1 MAMRRDQPAVMRP
14 GQTQDLAAVA
24 SILTGVI
31 IVASLYLARDVLI
44 PLALA
49 VLISFVLAPMAHGLR
64 RVGVPRV
71 PAVLAVV
78 VLSFGAILGVGALGT
93 SQISQ
98 LAENLSQYQ
107 SNIRDKIRAVKI
119 STSGNGPVSRATSV
133 IADIGQEISASTH
146 PQPGATVPAPILG
159 SRDGTPVPVEIR
171 SSSTYPFILATEYLQ
186 AIFSPLAS
194 TLLVVLFVIFFLLQ
208 QEDLRDR
215 VIRLLGPR
223 ELHRTTEAMQ
233 EAARGLSKY
242 FLLQTALNAL
252 SGLVIGLGLWLIGVP
267 SPVLWGIFT
276 MLMRFVP
283 YIGAVLAAVLP
294 IALAAAVD
302 PGWDMVIWTAV
313 LFIVAESVMGQI
325 IEPTVF
331 GHQTGLSPVAIM
343 VAATFWTWLWGPI
356 GLILATPLTMCL
368 VILGQYTKRLEFLHV
383 LLGDQPA
390 LTPPQSFYQRLIA
403 GDPAEIIDQ
412 AERQLKDV
420 ELLDYYDDVAL
431 PGLVLAQRDVSNGE
445 LPAERQALLFDGV
458 SELIDGLADNE
469 ASLADPAILCVAGR
483 GSVDHAAAA
492 LQVQLLNRAG
502 LVAQLGGE
510 QGGQAL
516 TALPGTNRHIELV
529 CVSYVGTARLAQ
541 VRYMVRRIR
550 RLYPGAKVLVGL
562 WRMPPG
568 DPDLQ
573 PIKDSSGADLFAQ
586 TFRDALAQCGADVA
600 KNPQRAQA
608 QQPGIA
614 TGEQAHHIT
623 VEPARA

>member
-1 MAMRRDQPAVMRP
+1 MGNDRPILLRPA
-14 GQTQDLAAVA
+14 QTQDVSTVA
-24 SILTGVI
+24 TILTGVV

-49 VLISFVLAPMAHGLR
+49 VLISFVLAPVAHALR
-64 RVGVPRV
+64 RVGIPRV
-71 PAVLAVV
+71 PAVIAVV

-107 SNIRDKIRAVKI
+107 SNIRDKIRAVKV
-119 STSGNGPVSRATSV
+119 STAGNGPVSRATSV
-133 IADIGQEISASTH
+133 IADIGQEISASNH
-146 PQPGATVPAPILG
+146 PQPGAPAQTPALA
-159 SRDGTPVPVEIR
+159 SRDGAPVLVEIR
-171 SSSTYPFILATEYLQ
+171 SSSTNPFILATEYLQ

-208 QEDLRDR
+208 QKDLRDR

-242 FLLQTALNAL
+242 FLLQTALNAA
-252 SGLVIGLGLWLIGVP
+252 SGLVIGLGLWMIGVP

-294 IALAAAVD
+294 MALAAAVD
-302 PGWDMVIWTAV
+302 PGWSMVIWTGA
-313 LFIVAESVMGQI
+313 LSIVAESVMGQI
-325 IEPTVF
+325 IEPMVF
-331 GHQTGLSPVAIM
+331 GRQTGLSPVAIM

-383 LLGDQPA
+383 LLGDQLA

-420 ELLDYYDDVAL
+420 ELIDYYDDVAL
-431 PGLVLAQRDVSNGE
+431 PGLVLAQRDVTNGE
-445 LPAERQALLFDGV
+445 LPAERQAFLVNGV
-458 SELIDGLADNE
+458 SELIDGLVDNE
-469 ASLADPAILCVAGR
+469 ETVSDPSILCVAGR

-492 LQVQLLNRAG
+492 LLAQLLKRAG
-502 LVAQLGGE
+502 LGVELGTE
-510 QGGQAL
+510 QGVQAL
-516 TALPGTNRHIELV
+516 TAVPDANWHIAVV
-529 CVSYVGTARLAQ
+529 CVSYVGTARVAQ
-541 VRYMVRRIR
+541 VRYIVRRIR
-550 RLYPGAKVLVGL
+550 RLYPSAKVLVGL
-562 WRMPPG
+562 WRILPG
-568 DPDLQ
+568 DAELQ
-573 PIKDSSGADLFAQ
+573 PIKDSSGADQFAV
-586 TFRDALAQCGADVA
+586 TFREALALCGPDVPKSADRAEA
-600 KNPQRAQA
+600 KET
-608 QQPGIA
+608 GIA
-614 TGEQAHHIT
+614 AGAQAHHMT
-623 VEPARA
+623 PEPVRV